1 VNHPADFFT
10 TTQFITMTNDI
21 IEKFL
26 LGKED
31 TEVPVNIFFKQR
43 NAIHGLFVKGNDYE
57 ELKAKNFW
65 RIVSEAKIAEWKQ
78 TRNINL
84 AKLFSG
90 NDFSKLK

>member
-1 VNHPADFFT
+1 
-10 TTQFITMTNDI
+10 MTNDV

-26 LGKED
+26 SGKD
-31 TEVPVNIFFKQR
+31 GADVPVNIFFKQR
-43 NAIHGLFVKGNDYE
+43 NAINGLFVRGNDYD

-65 RIVSEAKIAEWKQ
+65 RIVSESKIEEWKQ

-90 NDFSKLK
+90 NDFSRLK